1 MLNKGAPLN
10 KSHID
15 YDFKEPLKYWS
26 PSIGISEVIKIPDS
40 YNKEFI
46 NDYLVAAMGG
56 VIMEGD
62 MTLHQIRLSKEFDKI
77 IYEDKIII
85 EERIRDLY
93 YDKDLNVFI
102 LLLGTSPSLG
112 ILRVKNNK

>member
-1 MLNKGAPLN
+1 MKAMNN
-10 KSHID
+10 
-15 YDFKEPLKYWS
+15 
-26 PSIGISEVIKIPDS
+26 SE
-40 YNKEFI
+40 
-46 NDYLVAAMGG
+46 
-56 VIMEGD
+56 
-62 MTLHQIRLSKEFDKI
+62 DKI